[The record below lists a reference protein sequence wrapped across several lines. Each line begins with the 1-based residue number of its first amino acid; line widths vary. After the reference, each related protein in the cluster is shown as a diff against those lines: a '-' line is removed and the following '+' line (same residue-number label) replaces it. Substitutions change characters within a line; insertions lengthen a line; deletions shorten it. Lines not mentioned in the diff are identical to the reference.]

1 MKPFNSSLPLF
12 ALLLAVLLPGA
23 QALAAA
29 SDRQQPIEVQADRS
43 HFDQQSGRQVHT
55 GDVVITQGSM
65 RIQAD
70 EIIIYL
76 QQGALSRI
84 DAKGAPVVFRQLDDT
99 GQEITAN
106 SSNMRYE
113 SASGLLLLT
122 GQAKLSQP
130 GRELSGDRIEY
141 NVADQSV
148 SADGAEGERVRILIQ
163 PAPAQ

>member
-23 QALAAA
+23 QALAAT

-76 QQGALSRI
+76 QQGGLSRI
-84 DAKGAPVVFRQLDDT
+84 DAKGAPVVFRQLDDA

-113 SASGLLLLT
+113 STNGLLLLT